1 MTMVMIMGSSSSVMV
16 MAQDYYKYLGL
27 SKKASDKDIKKAY
40 RKLALKYH
48 PDKVAEDEKEKAEE
62 KFVKVSEAYS
72 ILGDKEKRKVYDQY
86 GKQGIEA
93 MEKGWDPKQGGA
105 FSFRKQN
112 LCIDFACVY
121 VHVSV
126 CVCVR
131 YRGHPSLLF
140 TFFLFFYCKNEC
152 RQDHL
157 EVVLEVLAAAAVVAF
172 MVAASAG
179 AVLMLSICLSK
190 CSHPPVA
197 VAVDADRVV
206 VFLVE
211 VVVSTLILVGLVGDF
226 QEEDFLVEAG
236 SLVAEAV
243 GVGLG
248 HKNCF
253 RRVV

>member
-1 MTMVMIMGSSSSVMV
+1 MVPSASCRLRSPIRTSRRRRRPCPSLHLCLVLYYSIMTMVMIMGSSSSVMV

-112 LCIDFACVY
+112 
-121 VHVSV
+121 
-126 CVCVR
+126 
-131 YRGHPSLLF
+131 
-140 TFFLFFYCKNEC
+140 
-152 RQDHL
+152 Q
-157 EVVLEVLAAAAVVAF
+157 
-172 MVAASAG
+172 
-179 AVLMLSICLSK
+179 
-190 CSHPPVA
+190 
-197 VAVDADRVV
+197 
-206 VFLVE
+206 
-211 VVVSTLILVGLVGDF
+211 
-226 QEEDFLVEAG
+226 
-236 SLVAEAV
+236 
-243 GVGLG
+243 
-248 HKNCF
+248 
-253 RRVV
+253 

>member
-1 MTMVMIMGSSSSVMV
+1 MIMGSSSSVMV

-112 LCIDFACVY
+112 LCLILL
-121 VHVSV
+121 VSMCMCL

-131 YRGHPSLLF
+131 YRGHPSLVF
-140 TFFLFFYCKNEC
+140 TFFF
-152 RQDHL
+152 
-157 EVVLEVLAAAAVVAF
+157 
-172 MVAASAG
+172 
-179 AVLMLSICLSK
+179 
-190 CSHPPVA
+190 
-197 VAVDADRVV
+197 
-206 VFLVE
+206 
-211 VVVSTLILVGLVGDF
+211 
-226 QEEDFLVEAG
+226 
-236 SLVAEAV
+236 
-243 GVGLG
+243 
-248 HKNCF
+248 
-253 RRVV
+253 

>member
-1 MTMVMIMGSSSSVMV
+1 M
-16 MAQDYYKYLGL
+16 
-27 SKKASDKDIKKAY
+27 
-40 RKLALKYH
+40 
-48 PDKVAEDEKEKAEE
+48 
-62 KFVKVSEAYS
+62 
-72 ILGDKEKRKVYDQY
+72 
-86 GKQGIEA
+86 
-93 MEKGWDPKQGGA
+93 
-105 FSFRKQN
+105 
-112 LCIDFACVY
+112 
-121 VHVSV
+121 
-126 CVCVR
+126 
-131 YRGHPSLLF
+131 
-140 TFFLFFYCKNEC
+140 
-152 RQDHL
+152 
-157 EVVLEVLAAAAVVAF
+157 EVLAAAAVVAF